1 MLVTST
7 SSLIQY
13 TVLCTLYSTLQSGVG
28 WSTLYNV
35 FLQRP
40 VNSIREDNADSP
52 IKKKKHFI
60 TSARLCTWYAATC
73 S

>member
-7 SSLIQY
+7 SSLMQY

-28 WSTLYNV
+28 WSTLYTV

-40 VNSIREDNADSP
+40 INSIREDTAGSP
-52 IKKKKHFI
+52 IKKKKAFH
-60 TSARLCTWYAATC
+60 Y
-73 S
+73 